1 MVCETCSRTDRVFR
15 YFPAHEP
22 VLWNHRIGWLD
33 LILYLACASDLN
45 DHLDV

>member
-15 YFPAHEP
+15 YFPVHEP